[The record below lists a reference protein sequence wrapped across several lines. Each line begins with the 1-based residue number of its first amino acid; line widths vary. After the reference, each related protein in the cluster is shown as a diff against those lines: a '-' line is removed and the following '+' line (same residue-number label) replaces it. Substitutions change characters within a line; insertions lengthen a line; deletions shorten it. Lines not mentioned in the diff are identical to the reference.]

1 MNADGKIQTLLFGVS
16 GVVWVGCG
24 LLVGIGISPFMWG
37 LTLILFGYF
46 LSRLV
51 QETKRLADATEKIAE
66 RSK

>member
-1 MNADGKIQTLLFGVS
+1 M
-16 GVVWVGCG
+16 
-24 LLVGIGISPFMWG
+24 GIGISAFMWG

-66 RSK
+66 RSN